1 MNDELRQQLHFINTL
16 EGWCSTAKAEAIAQL
31 VIDHKPR
38 TVVEL
43 GVFGARSLIAFGM
56 GLRSVGH
63 DGVVWG
69 IDPWTKEAALEGE
82 YGTANG
88 SWWASLDMDAIRDGA
103 LKAVGA
109 AGLWHWTRVIV
120 AKGEECASM
129 FSELDMLH
137 IDGNHAEQKALA
149 DATLWYH
156 RVRTGGIILFDD
168 IDWPTTA
175 KAVSYLSERCNTL
188 FDVGTC
194 RVFQKK

>member
-31 VIDHKPR
+31 VIEHKPS

-43 GVFGARSLIAFGM
+43 GIFGARSLIAFGM
-56 GLRSVGH
+56 GLRAVGH

-82 YGTANG
+82 EGTPNG
-88 SWWASLDMDAIRDGA
+88 DWWSKLNMDLIRNGA
-103 LKAVGA
+103 MNAVTT
-109 AGLWHWTRVIV
+109 AGLWPWVRVIV
-120 AKGEECASM
+120 AKSQECYDK
-129 FSELDMLH
+129 FSEIDFLH
-137 IDGNHAEQKALA
+137 IDAAHAEAQAFN
-149 DATLWYH
+149 DASLWYP
-156 RVRTGGIILFDD
+156 RVRNGGIILFDD

-175 KAVSYLSERCNTL
+175 KAVSYLGERCNTL

>member
-31 VIDHKPR
+31 VIEHKPS

-43 GVFGARSLIAFGM
+43 GIFGARSLIAFGM
-56 GLRSVGH
+56 GLRAVGH

-69 IDPWTKEAALEGE
+69 IDPWTNAAAVEGE
-82 YGTANG
+82 EGTANG
-88 SWWASLDMDAIRDGA
+88 DWWSKLDMDVIRNGA
-103 LKAVGA
+103 MNAVTR
-109 AGLWHWTRVIV
+109 AGLWPWTRIIV
-120 AKGEECASM
+120 AKGEECADK
-129 FSELDMLH
+129 FSGIDLLH
-137 IDGNHAEQKALA
+137 IDAAHAEEKAML
-149 DATLWYH
+149 DAKLWWPKLKQ
-156 RVRTGGIILFDD
+156 GGIILFDD

-175 KAVSYLSERCNTL
+175 KAVSYLSERCNTM